1 MNKVSKAVLPISIV
15 IPTYSEEVALPKLL
29 KSIQGQL
36 VGPAEIIVADANS
49 PDKTREIAKSYGC
62 VVVDGGKI
70 AVGRNNGA
78 KVAKSEY
85 LLFMDADTC
94 LMTPT
99 TLLEAFTEFVK
110 READIASA
118 GFKPDKEGSTT
129 FGYATGV
136 VMFNAWNALR
146 NLQSISQSP
155 AIEGGA
161 FILMKQAVYKHI
173 KGFDERMGMGEDR
186 DVFVRAV
193 KLGYKY
199 LHLSQN
205 VLTSTRRYDT
215 PQKTA
220 NSIISGIGLFVL
232 LGSGIYLGSQLAKK
246 VYSKYGKG
254 GGGAGRDLN
263 E

>member
-1 MNKVSKAVLPISIV
+1 MTHVNKPVLPISII
-15 IPTYSEEVALPKLL
+15 IPTYSEEAALPKLL
-29 KSIQGQL
+29 KSIKEQ
-36 VGPAEIIVADANS
+36 VIGPAEIIVADANS
-49 PDKTREIAKSYGC
+49 PDKTKEIAESYGC
-62 VVVDGGKI
+62 IVVEGGKI

-78 KVAKSEY
+78 RVAKSEY

-94 LMTPT
+94 LMSPT

-118 GFKPDKEGSTT
+118 GFKPDKDGATS
-129 FGYATGV
+129 FGYATGF

-146 NLQSISQSP
+146 NLQSLSQSP
-155 AIEGGA
+155 ALEGGA
-161 FILMKQAVYKHI
+161 FVLMKQTVFRHV

-186 DVFVRAV
+186 DIFVRAV

-215 PQKTA
+215 PKKTA
-220 NSIISGIGLFVL
+220 NSIVSGIGLFVL
-232 LGSGIYLGSQLAKK
+232 LGSGIYLGSQLAKR
-246 VYSKYGKG
+246 VYAKYGRG
-254 GGGAGRDLN
+254 GGGEGRDLN